1 MNSTIIIP
9 VAVGGV
15 VLVTALLAANEY
27 RKEINGPSYVSKN
40 WTVSE
45 IPSHWKN
52 KITQVRLSNS
62 GYPSRNPKYR
72 WTESDTSRR
81 TRIRNQDIDF
91 DPNSDYEAIKHRPSR
106 GWSGGKSKRKTM
118 KK

>member
-1 MNSTIIIP
+1 MNPTIIIP

-62 GYPSRNPKYR
+62 GYPSRNSKYR
-72 WTESDTSRR
+72 WTESDASRR
-81 TRIRNQDIDF
+81 TRIRNQF
-91 DPNSDYEAIKHRPSR
+91 DENNDYEAIKHRPSS
-106 GWSGGKSKRKTM
+106 GWIGGRSKRKTM